1 MYSYRTSKRM
11 HVAVKDGAAL
21 REILDRL
28 ELALERDA
36 SVETADFQ
44 ERRSVPRKPFV
55 APGLVQVLK
64 ASGEIIAFPVE
75 IRNISLKGMLLE
87 FADKGHVFAGMLK
100 QIEGLSVTFMIEAS
114 VVTLECLPRRIV
126 LDDPVEVGVEV
137 SGDGENFPDIQ
148 RFLM

>member
-1 MYSYRTSKRM
+1 M

-21 REILDRL
+21 KEIIDRL
-28 ELALERDA
+28 ENLLGRDESA
-36 SVETADFQ
+36 GAADFQ
-44 ERRSVPRKPFV
+44 EKRSFPRKSFV
-55 APGLVQVLK
+55 APGLVQVVK
-64 ASGEIIAFPVE
+64 ASGEIMAFPVE

-137 SGDGENFPDIQ
+137 SGDGEGSPDIQ